1 MVLKLEYTLESPKPL
16 VINADLEAPA
26 SEIWTWEI
34 WNESQEFTFCK
45 FFFFFFFF
53 FTKFWFWAKQPC
65 LEGLRREE
73 KSALKPTWYF
83 TESYTIVPWTEELG
97 RPQSLGLQNSVTNT
111 FTLDYSSQTKLWK
124 GGSQNHIF
132 GTNSS
137 FSQFSSVQSLSCV
150 QLFATPWIAARQASL
165 SITNSRSS
173 FRLMSHYI
181 RSQIQ
186 KSELNREDEVKKKN
200 KKLSTMHALCMQTCT
215 CTHTHTNIYI
225 YIYIYLG
232 IRDYFT
238 RKM

>member
-1 MVLKLEYTLESPKPL
+1 M
-16 VINADLEAPA
+16 
-26 SEIWTWEI
+26 
-34 WNESQEFTFCK
+34 
-45 FFFFFFFF
+45 F

-97 RPQSLGLQNSVTNT
+97 RPQSSGVQDSVTNT

-124 GGSQNHIF
+124 RGSQNHIF

-137 FSQFSSVQSLSCV
+137 FSQFSSVQSLSRV
-150 QLFATPWIAARQASL
+150 WLFVTPWIAARQVSL
-165 SITNSRSS
+165 SITNSKSS
-173 FRLMSHYI
+173 LRLTSHYI

-186 KSELNREDEVKKKN
+186 ISELNREDEVKKKKN
-200 KKLSTMHALCMQTCT
+200 WAPCMHYVCKNIHVH
-215 CTHTHTNIYI
+215 THTHTHT
-225 YIYIYLG
+225 YIYIYLE